1 MKKIIIFTV
10 FSFIGLN
17 FQAQVNDFN
26 PGNSPLQLQTR
37 AAINT
42 DIEGS
47 PYFEDRFLPGIIEE
61 LNGNSQNAYFR
72 YNVKNDEVEVKA
84 GPSQNQVFILPR
96 QEKFVYKFKDYSYVL
111 GSYNVRDEGLVKGF
125 VAKYYESEN
134 LVFIG
139 KPYTK
144 ISEAQPAKTS
154 YEKATPATLYIGIKY
169 YLSENGE
176 QFQEVRL
183 KDRDFKNLLDDSSI
197 TNAYLKDHKIKE
209 IKDAVELLKF
219 YDSKK

>member
-1 MKKIIIFTV
+1 MKKIIMITV
-10 FSFIGLN
+10 FSFIGLT

-26 PGNSPLQLQTR
+26 PGNSPLQLHTKT
-37 AAINT
+37 AINT

-47 PYFEDRFLPGIIEE
+47 PYFEDKFLPGIIEE
-61 LNGNSQNAYFR
+61 LNGDSQNAYLR

-111 GSYNVRDEGLVKGF
+111 GSYNVRDEGLIKGF
-125 VAKYYESEN
+125 VAMYYESEN

-139 KPYTK
+139 KPFTK
-144 ISEAQPAKTS
+144 ISEAQSAKTS

-169 YLSENGE
+169 YLSVNGE
-176 QFQEVRL
+176 KFQEIKL
-183 KDRDFKNLLDDSSI
+183 KDRDFKNQLNDSDL
-197 TNAYLKDHKIKE
+197 TNSYLKHHNIKE
-209 IKDAVELLKF
+209 IKDAVNLLKF
-219 YDSKK
+219 YDSKS